1 MGGKVP
7 AMEGGMRTIHLYVVF
22 GLLSASAQANDSFN
36 SELSHFIGGA
46 AMGAGFTAIADH
58 YGYREQRGW
67 IGFGV
72 STGIGVV
79 GELAS
84 RNGEFSALDAGA
96 NALGAVIGA
105 FATEHWILA
114 PVVLPEQHYAGL
126 MTRYRF

>member
-1 MGGKVP
+1 
-7 AMEGGMRTIHLYVVF
+7 MRTIHLYVMF

-105 FATEHWILA
+105 FATERWILA
-114 PVVLPEQHYAGL
+114 PVVLPEQRYAGL

>member
-1 MGGKVP
+1 
-7 AMEGGMRTIHLYVVF
+7 MRTIHLYVMF

-72 STGIGVV
+72 V

-105 FATEHWILA
+105 FATERWILA

-126 MTRYRF
+126 MTGYRF

>member
-1 MGGKVP
+1 
-7 AMEGGMRTIHLYVVF
+7 MRAILVYVMF
-22 GLLSASAQANDSFN
+22 GLLSTSVQANDSFN

-67 IGFGV
+67 IGFGI

-84 RNGEFSALDAGA
+84 SNGEFSTLDAGA
-96 NALGAVIGA
+96 NALGAYG
-105 FATEHWILA
+105 TDRWLLA
-114 PVVLPEQHYAGL
+114 PVLLPERHYAGL
-126 MTRYRF
+126 MSRYRF